1 MSKMSWIHHELEQAE
16 TEINALTSR
25 AFIGVDHHWTED
37 TEFVHELKG
46 LVSPETYAFVVEK
59 VEADWQE
66 FLSEQLIKYKEG

>member
-46 LVSPETYAFVVEK
+46 LVSPETYAVGVEK

-66 FLSEQLIKYKEG
+66 FLSDQLIKDKAG